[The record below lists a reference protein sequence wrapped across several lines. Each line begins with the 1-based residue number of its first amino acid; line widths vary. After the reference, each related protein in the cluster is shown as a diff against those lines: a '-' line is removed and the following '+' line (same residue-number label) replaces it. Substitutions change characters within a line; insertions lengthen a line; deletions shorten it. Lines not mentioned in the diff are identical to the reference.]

1 MKILYLCTRP
11 EAQNNG
17 GSVVAGRNLCAIR
30 QIVGEESV
38 EVCYLPKP
46 TWKTVGRSLVTLSS
60 YGLDRAYEDEILDV
74 ASDYNIIF
82 IEGSLLGGLVKR
94 LKKRNC
100 KTFVFAHNVE
110 TLLYRQR
117 LKQSWSL
124 ISFLRYYFVLFNER
138 RSFRYADKIIAL
150 NSRDDLNIQRCFI
163 ERPILCVQLLVPN
176 GIWM

>member
-60 YGLDRAYEDEILDV
+60 YGLDRAYEDEILEV
-74 ASDYNIIF
+74 ASEYNIIF

-124 ISFLRYYFVLFNER
+124 MSFLRYYFILFN
-138 RSFRYADKIIAL
+138 
-150 NSRDDLNIQRCFI
+150 
-163 ERPILCVQLLVPN
+163 
-176 GIWM
+176 

>member
-94 LKKRNC
+94 LKSVIVNFC
-100 KTFVFAHNVE
+100 FAHNVE

-124 ISFLRYYFVLFNER
+124 ISFCAIILFYLT
-138 RSFRYADKIIAL
+138 SDVHFGMLIK
-150 NSRDDLNIQRCFI
+150 
-163 ERPILCVQLLVPN
+163 LLH
-176 GIWM
+176 

>member
-60 YGLDRAYEDEILDV
+60 YGLDRAYEDEMWRLIIILYLSKV
-74 ASDYNIIF
+74 
-82 IEGSLLGGLVKR
+82 
-94 LKKRNC
+94 
-100 KTFVFAHNVE
+100 
-110 TLLYRQR
+110 
-117 LKQSWSL
+117 
-124 ISFLRYYFVLFNER
+124 RYWV
-138 RSFRYADKIIAL
+138 
-150 NSRDDLNIQRCFI
+150 DL
-163 ERPILCVQLLVPN
+163 
-176 GIWM
+176 

>member
-60 YGLDRAYEDEILDV
+60 YGLDRAYEDELRVIIMILFF
-74 ASDYNIIF
+74 N
-82 IEGSLLGGLVKR
+82 R
-94 LKKRNC
+94 LQLSRGKK
-100 KTFVFAHNVE
+100 
-110 TLLYRQR
+110 
-117 LKQSWSL
+117 
-124 ISFLRYYFVLFNER
+124 
-138 RSFRYADKIIAL
+138 D
-150 NSRDDLNIQRCFI
+150 
-163 ERPILCVQLLVPN
+163 
-176 GIWM
+176 

>member
-74 ASDYNIIF
+74 ASEYNIIF

-100 KTFVFAHNVE
+100 KGCSINTKV
-110 TLLYRQR
+110 
-117 LKQSWSL
+117 KSL
-124 ISFLRYYFVLFNER
+124 AFSC
-138 RSFRYADKIIAL
+138 
-150 NSRDDLNIQRCFI
+150 SRVKGNKF
-163 ERPILCVQLLVPN
+163 
-176 GIWM
+176 G

>member
-1 MKILYLCTRP
+1 M
-11 EAQNNG
+11 
-17 GSVVAGRNLCAIR
+17 
-30 QIVGEESV
+30 GEESV

-74 ASDYNIIF
+74 ASEYNIIF

-94 LKKRNC
+94 LKKCNC

-124 ISFLRYYFVLFNER
+124 MSFCATILFYLT
-138 RSFRYADKIIAL
+138 SDVHFGMPVK
-150 NSRDDLNIQRCFI
+150 
-163 ERPILCVQLLVPN
+163 LLH
-176 GIWM
+176 

>member
-1 MKILYLCTRP
+1 MLKFVI
-11 EAQNNG
+11 
-17 GSVVAGRNLCAIR
+17 S
-30 QIVGEESV
+30 
-38 EVCYLPKP
+38 PKP

-60 YGLDRAYEDEILDV
+60 YGLNRAYEDEILDV

-100 KTFVFAHNVE
+100 KTLFYNVE

-124 ISFLRYYFVLFNER
+124 ISFLRYYFVYLTSDVHFGMLI
-138 RSFRYADKIIAL
+138 K
-150 NSRDDLNIQRCFI
+150 
-163 ERPILCVQLLVPN
+163 LLH
-176 GIWM
+176 